1 MVSATTGAVQERAQR
16 RTPRVKRR
24 TRKTPS
30 RPSVWTGRILLLAAI
45 LLLWQYL
52 PSIGALHTL
61 PIFNPFFVSSPSLVV
76 SRLGDLLGFTGTGPT
91 MWSNLEDT
99 LVATLLGVVIG
110 TLLGAV
116 LGLLLS
122 ESALAQHILSPF
134 LSFFNAMPR
143 IALVPIFVILVG
155 ASLKMEV
162 VTTVTVVFFLVFYN
176 ALTGGSSVP
185 AHVIDNAELLGATR
199 LQVMAQ
205 VRTRYVFVWTIASLP
220 NAISFGIVSAVTAEL
235 LAGQL
240 GMGTLL
246 MTSITTVD
254 STLTFSV
261 VIVLAVVGVAL
272 VGIAQL
278 ASRRALRWWEAN

>member
-1 MVSATTGAVQERAQR
+1 MVSAMTGTTKERTKREPARAATSR
-16 RTPRVKRR
+16 RKPAGV
-24 TRKTPS
+24 
-30 RPSVWTGRILLLAAI
+30 SVWSGRIGLLAVI
-45 LLLWQYL
+45 VLLWQFV
-52 PSIGALHTL
+52 PSIGGLHKF
-61 PIFNPFFVSSPSLVV
+61 PIFNPFFVSSPSLIVT
-76 SRLGDLLGFTGTGPT
+76 RLGQLLGVTASGQT
-91 MWSNLEDT
+91 MWSNLVDT
-99 LVATLLGVVIG
+99 LVATVLGVVIG
-110 TLLGAV
+110 VVIGAM

-122 ESALAQHILSPF
+122 ESALAQQVLSPF

-185 AHVIDNAELLGATR
+185 SHVVQNAKLLGATR
-199 LQVMAQ
+199 AQVMIQ
-205 VRTRYVFVWTIASLP
+205 VRARYVFVWTIASLP

-272 VGIAQL
+272 VGIAQV